1 MGLKYFY
8 ADSFR
13 RTEESPFMT
22 TNLNSIK
29 KPIKRTKAYKAIS
42 KNLNYRSPKGYPN
55 TQNIAVN
62 LASQVIIAEQYVE
75 GKLPKDLAHTAESAA
90 TQIFLYA
97 AKKAEQELVPCYWLA
112 SELAESLIE
121 TDIPDNWTGLKP
133 FINSGFLLLPQNCIK
148 YSGFGETES
157 IDWLYFEVR
166 TDRSKIN
173 SELDNDEPAILW
185 TSGSNRLSVFFGTIN
200 LTDKFLIDDSL
211 SEKDKKIVKQVNKL
225 LLNTMLVLN
234 YKPELL
240 DKPESESKGVG
251 FGNAGKLP
259 SNFSRNPVWIG
270 KVYEKSREY
279 SKPINRLVREP
290 REHYRR
296 GHWARRR
303 HGTRE
308 KWQYQWHWIEPTV
321 VNQIE

>member
-1 MGLKYFY
+1 
-8 ADSFR
+8 
-13 RTEESPFMT
+13 MT
-22 TNLNSIK
+22 TNLDSIK

-42 KNLNYRSPKGYPN
+42 KNLNYRTPKGYPDTKN
-55 TQNIAVN
+55 VAVN
-62 LASQVIIAEQYVE
+62 LAAQIMIAEQYLE
-75 GKLPKDLAHTAESAA
+75 GKLPKDLAHTAANPAS
-90 TQIFLYA
+90 QIFLYA

-121 TDIPDNWTGLKP
+121 TDIPDKWSGLKP
-133 FINSGFLLLPQNCIK
+133 FINRGFLLLPKNCIR

-166 TDRSKIN
+166 TDKSQIN
-173 SELDNDEPAILW
+173 VLLDNNEPAILW
-185 TSGSNRLSVFFGTIN
+185 TSGSDRMSVFFGTIN

-211 SEKDKKIVKQVNKL
+211 SEKDKKIVEQVNKL

-240 DKPESESKGVG
+240 DKPGGESKGVG

-259 SNFSRNPVWIG
+259 SSFARNPVWIG
-270 KVYEKSREY
+270 KVYSQSREY
-279 SKPINRLVREP
+279 SKPSGRLNREP

-308 KWQYQWHWIEPTV
+308 KWQYKWHWIEPTI
-321 VNQIE
+321 VNNIE

>member
-1 MGLKYFY
+1 
-8 ADSFR
+8 
-13 RTEESPFMT
+13 MT
-22 TNLNSIK
+22 TNLDLIK
-29 KPIKRTKAYKAIS
+29 KSIQKTKAYKAIS
-42 KNLNYRSPKGYPN
+42 KNLNYRACKGYP
-55 TQNIAVN
+55 TTKNIAAN
-62 LASQVIIAEQYVE
+62 LAAQVIIAEQYQRGE
-75 GKLPKDLAHTAESAA
+75 LSKELAHTATSTS

-97 AKKAEQELVPCYWLA
+97 AKCASQELIPCYWLA

-133 FINSGFLLLPQNCIK
+133 FINRGFLLLPKNCIE

-166 TDRSKIN
+166 TDKSQIN
-173 SELDNDEPAILW
+173 SNLNNDEPVILW
-185 TSGSNRLSVFFGTIN
+185 TSSSDRLSVFYGTIN
-200 LTDKFLIDDSL
+200 LTDNILSDDSV
-211 SEKDKKIVKQVNKL
+211 SKKDRKIVEQVNKL

-240 DKPESESKGVG
+240 DKQKSESKGIG

-259 SNFSRNPVWIG
+259 SNLSRNPVWIG
-270 KVYEKSREY
+270 KVYPQER
-279 SKPINRLVREP
+279 INRHQSNRLIREP

-308 KWQYQWHWIEPTV
+308 KWQYKWHWIEPTV
-321 VNQIE
+321 VNHVD

>member
-1 MGLKYFY
+1 MN
-8 ADSFR
+8 
-13 RTEESPFMT
+13 
-22 TNLNSIK
+22 TNLDSIK

-42 KNLNYRSPKGYPN
+42 KNLNYRPCKGYPS

-62 LASQVIIAEQYVE
+62 LAAQVMIAEQYLE
-75 GKLPKDLAHTAESAA
+75 GKLPKDLAHTAES
-90 TQIFLYA
+90 TPTKIFLYA
-97 AKKAEQELVPCYWLA
+97 AKCASRELVPCYWLA

-133 FINSGFLLLPQNCIK
+133 FINRGFLLLPQNCIE

-157 IDWLYFEVR
+157 IDWLYFDIR
-166 TDRSKIN
+166 TDKSLLESSI
-173 SELDNDEPAILW
+173 DNDKPEIIW
-185 TSGSNRLSVFFGTIN
+185 TSGSDRLSVFYGTIN
-200 LTDKFLIDDSL
+200 LIDSKLGNASL
-211 SEKDKKIVKQVNKL
+211 SEKDRKIVEQVNKL

-240 DKPESESKGVG
+240 DKPTSESKGIG
-251 FGNAGKLP
+251 FSNAGKLP

-270 KVYEKSREY
+270 KVYSEERTGRHQS
-279 SKPINRLVREP
+279 NRLIREP

-303 HGTRE
+303 HGNRE
-308 KWQYQWHWIEPTV
+308 KWQYKWHWIEPTT
-321 VNQIE
+321 VNQLKS

>member
-1 MGLKYFY
+1 
-8 ADSFR
+8 
-13 RTEESPFMT
+13 MT
-22 TNLNSIK
+22 TNLDLIK
-29 KPIKRTKAYKAIS
+29 KSIQKTKAYKAIS
-42 KNLNYRSPKGYPN
+42 KNFNYRACKGYP
-55 TQNIAVN
+55 TTKNIAAN
-62 LASQVIIAEQYVE
+62 LAAQVIIAEQYQRGE
-75 GKLPKDLAHTAESAA
+75 LSKELAHTATSTP

-97 AKKAEQELVPCYWLA
+97 AKKAEAELVPCYWLA

-133 FINSGFLLLPQNCIK
+133 FINRGFLLLPQNCIE

-157 IDWLYFEVR
+157 IDWLYFEVM
-166 TDRSKIN
+166 IFPP
-173 SELDNDEPAILW
+173 ELRNDIGKHSLAPDGDAGSFLNTPDKPVILW
-185 TSGSNRLSVFFGTIN
+185 TSSSDRLSVFYGTIN
-200 LTDKFLIDDSL
+200 LTDSILSDDSIL
-211 SEKDKKIVKQVNKL
+211 EKDKKIVERVNKL

-240 DKPESESKGVG
+240 DKQKSESKGIG

-259 SNFSRNPVWIG
+259 SNLSRNPVWIG
-270 KVYEKSREY
+270 KVYPQER
-279 SKPINRLVREP
+279 INRHQSNRLIRDK

-308 KWQYQWHWIEPTV
+308 KWQYKWHWIEPTV
-321 VNQIE
+321 VNHVD